1 MLEAVLH
8 LKLKK
13 KTRKGTAEEA
23 GERFEGVTGEV
34 AKEGAEEG
42 TREEDGKVSID
53 IHSKL

>member
-23 GERFEGVTGEV
+23 GERSEGVTGEV
-34 AKEGAEEG
+34 DRKE
-42 TREEDGKVSID
+42 
-53 IHSKL
+53 